1 MKIIV
6 FGALG
11 NVGSK
16 VVEEALSRGHDVTAV
31 VRKEQQ
37 LFELPK
43 TVHAVR
49 GDAQNTEQVSA
60 LIKDHDLVISAV
72 RPAQGQEQLLVPITQ
87 AILQGAEVNKVR
99 SLIVGGAAS
108 LNLPG
113 QTHTVLSAPNFL
125 PDAVKPIAAACFAQ
139 HQAVIASDN
148 SQWAYLSPPAMLVD
162 GVRTGKYRIAQDELI
177 YDAGGNSQISMAD
190 FAIVLLDEAEQPRH
204 HQQRFTAAY

>member
-16 VVEEALSRGHDVTAV
+16 IVTEALSRGHDVTGV
-31 VRKEQQ
+31 VRREKQ
-37 LFELPK
+37 LFELSK
-43 TVHAVR
+43 TVHAVI
-49 GDAQNTEQVSA
+49 GDAQDAVQVAA
-60 LIKDHDLVISAV
+60 LIKGHDLVISAV
-72 RPAQGQEQLLVPITQ
+72 RPATGQEQLLVPITQ
-87 AILQGAEVNKVR
+87 AILQAAKTTQVR
-99 SLIVGGAAS
+99 TLIVGGAAS

-113 QTHTVLSAPNFL
+113 EDHTVLSAPNFL

-139 HQAVIASDN
+139 HQAVIDSDN
-148 SQWAYLSPPAMLVD
+148 KQWAYLSPPAMLVD

-177 YDAGGNSQISMAD
+177 YDADGNSQISMAD
-190 FAIVLLDEAEQPRH
+190 FAVVLLDEAEQPRH